1 MHASP
6 ETYRETPITSHVMG
20 WGPFVFDPQ
29 GAFLP
34 MCSVWEWDL
43 CDLLIFYSESS
54 SSVSA
59 RAVILKCPQETKPD
73 YLPCYSYSISKC
85 KLEADCK
92 HLDSSPLASFLAAA
106 AAKSLQSCPTLCYP
120 IDSSPPGSSVPGILQ
135 ARALEWVAISFSNAW
150 KWKVKGKS
158 LSRAW
163 LLATSWTAAY
173 QAPPSLGF
181 SRQEYWSG
189 VPLPSPASF
198 LRKCKAEASCKCL
211 ASQEYD
217 ISFHLFMSSST
228 ALIRML

>member
-1 MHASP
+1 MLFSSSVVPHSLPPMNCSMPGFPVLHYFPEVAEIHVHWVSEASL
-6 ETYRETPITSHVMG
+6 TWCIQTSDPLSSPSPPAFSLSQHQGLSQWVGSLHQVASDVASHIMG

-85 KLEADCK
+85 KPEADCK
-92 HLDSSPLASFLAAA
+92 HLDSSPL
-106 AAKSLQSCPTLCYP
+106 
-120 IDSSPPGSSVPGILQ
+120 
-135 ARALEWVAISFSNAW
+135 
-150 KWKVKGKS
+150 
-158 LSRAW
+158 
-163 LLATSWTAAY
+163 
-173 QAPPSLGF
+173 
-181 SRQEYWSG
+181 
-189 VPLPSPASF
+189 ASF

-211 ASQEYD
+211 ALQQYD
-217 ISFHLFMSSST
+217 ISFHLFTSSST